1 MPAPPPIRNT
11 HPAPKPGA
19 GASPRPGDA
28 PSRAVQSVVVTRDD
42 GDLRLDRWFRQRFPG
57 LTHGRLEKLLRT
69 GQVRVDGKRAK
80 AAQRLE
86 AGQTVRIPPL
96 DEAAAQPPAPRAPLP
111 LKADKAQSLAAEL
124 KRAILLIDDDV
135 IVLNKP
141 SGLATQGGGKVRAH
155 VDGLLDHLQFDAR
168 ERPRLVHRLDQETS
182 GVLLIGRSAKA
193 TRRLAE
199 AFRERATRKEY
210 WAVTA
215 GVPQPHQGRIDLP
228 LARSPNNVGRVVEEG
243 DEEGLRAV
251 TDYTVIEAAAQHAA
265 FVAMWPVTGRTHQL
279 RLHMAALGTPI
290 LGDGKYGA
298 GKAEIAGADL
308 PRQLHLHAR
317 RLVLPH
323 PVRGTIDVTAPLP
336 PHMAATFRYFDFNPK
351 AKPEGPED

>member
-1 MPAPPPIRNT
+1 MPAPPKT
-11 HPAPKPGA
+11 SHPAPKPPA
-19 GASPRPGDA
+19 GATPPSGDPA
-28 PSRAVQSVVVTRDD
+28 PRAVQTVTVSQDD
-42 GDLRLDRWFRQRFPG
+42 GELRLDRWFRQRFPG

-86 AGQTVRIPPL
+86 PGQIVRIPPL
-96 DEAAAQPPAPRAPLP
+96 DEAATQAPVPRAPMP
-111 LKADKAQSLAAEL
+111 LKAEKEQGLAAEL

-141 SGLATQGGGKVRAH
+141 SGLATQGGGKVKAH

-182 GVLLIGRSAKA
+182 GVLLIGRTAKA

-210 WAVTA
+210 WAVTV
-215 GVPQPHQGRIDLP
+215 GVPHPHQGRIDLA
-228 LARSPNNVGRVVEEG
+228 LARSPSNVGRVVEDD
-243 DEEGLRAV
+243 DEEGQRAV
-251 TDYTVIEAAAQHAA
+251 TDYSVVEAAVRHAA

-279 RLHMAALGTPI
+279 RLHMAALNTPI

-298 GKAEIAGADL
+298 GKAVITGAEL

-323 PVRGTIDVTAPLP
+323 PARGTIDVTAPLP
-336 PHMAATFRYFDFNPK
+336 PHMTTTFRYFDFDTK

>member
-1 MPAPPPIRNT
+1 MPAPPKTP
-11 HPAPKPGA
+11 HPAPKPPA
-19 GASPRPGDA
+19 AATPGSGDPA
-28 PSRAVQSVVVTRDD
+28 PRAVQTVAVSPDD
-42 GDLRLDRWFRQRFPG
+42 GELRLDRWFRQRFPG

-86 AGQTVRIPPL
+86 PGQLVRIPPL
-96 DEAAAQPPAPRAPLP
+96 DEAATQPP
-111 LKADKAQSLAAEL
+111 
-124 KRAILLIDDDV
+124 
-135 IVLNKP
+135 VLNKP
-141 SGLATQGGGKVRAH
+141 SGLATQGGGKVKAH
-155 VDGLLDHLQFDAR
+155 VDGLLDHLQFDAK
-168 ERPRLVHRLDQETS
+168 ERPRLIHRLDQETS
-182 GVLLIGRSAKA
+182 GVLLIGRTAKA

-210 WAVTA
+210 WAVTV
-215 GVPQPHQGRIDLP
+215 GVPHPHQGRIDLA
-228 LARSPNNVGRVVEEG
+228 LARSPSNVGRVVEDD
-243 DEEGLRAV
+243 DEEGQRAV
-251 TDYTVIEAAAQHAA
+251 TDYSVVEAAVRHAA

-279 RLHMAALGTPI
+279 RLHMAALNTPI

-298 GKAEIAGADL
+298 GKAVITGAEL

-323 PVRGTIDVTAPLP
+323 PTRGTIDVTAPLP
-336 PHMAATFRYFDFNPK
+336 PHMTTTFRYFDFDAK